1 MICYW
6 FVKDFSF
13 GSYIYANDGKMD
25 SGGDDGK
32 VDRNS
37 PIWGKNR
44 SNGFKAW
51 ISGQVFS
58 TTCSR
63 TVFTGELVLGTRIF
77 T

>member
-6 FVKDFSF
+6 LVEDFSF

-44 SNGFKAW
+44 STGFKAW
-51 ISGQVFS
+51 INGISCQ
-58 TTCSR
+58 CW
-63 TVFTGELVLGTRIF
+63 IF
-77 T
+77 TPTVMGLH